1 MGFFYVLTY
10 LYIMKLIITE
20 EQKKKLFIPRKID
33 EREKEYQEIINN
45 RLDDIKQSPIGKIT
59 KDAIFEWLHENNI
72 EQFLKLSHKGPSLGE
87 VYGSSYNKSTGN
99 VILFVDD
106 QTDNNIAISFD
117 IKNIQIGTFDM
128 PDDGDT
134 IFYPIK

>member
-1 MGFFYVLTY
+1 
-10 LYIMKLIITE
+10 MKLIITE

-33 EREKEYQEIINN
+33 EREKEYQEIINK
-45 RLDDIKQSPIGKIT
+45 RLDEIKNSPIGNIS
-59 KDAIFEWLHENNI
+59 KDAVFEWLQENNLD
-72 EQFLKLSHKGPSLGE
+72 QKLKLSYKGPSLGE
-87 VYGSSYNKSTGN
+87 VSMTSYNKSTGN

-106 QTDNNIAISFD
+106 QTDKNIAISFD
-117 IKNIQIGTFDM
+117 IKNIQIGTFDI

>member
-1 MGFFYVLTY
+1 
-10 LYIMKLIITE
+10 MKLIITE

-33 EREKEYQEIINN
+33 EREKEYQEIINK
-45 RLDDIKQSPIGKIT
+45 RLDDIKQSPIGNIS

-72 EQFLKLSHKGPSLGE
+72 DQQLKLAYKGPSLGE

-106 QTDNNIAISFD
+106 QTDKNIAISFD
-117 IKNIQIGTFDM
+117 IKNIQIGTFDI